1 MKQQDS
7 FEVNAGRNL
16 DIFGGEASHY
26 AATASRSTLQSSPH
40 KRRGANTTRRV
51 GFAFQFNML
60 TGVHRLPIGKK
71 ADFPHRFTQ
80 NREERGVIA

>member
-7 FEVNAGRNL
+7 FEVNARRNL

-26 AATASRSTLQSSPH
+26 AATASRSTLQSFPH

-60 TGVHRLPIGKK
+60 ERVPRLPISKR
-71 ADFPHRFTQ
+71 ADFPHPFTQ
-80 NREERGVIA
+80 NQKERRVVA